1 MSDLKPCPFC
11 GEPTMH
17 HIFTM
22 VPDDQEAQLYTQI
35 TCERCK
41 ASISKDSRSA
51 AIAGWNRRLSYKRLK
66 PEEAIAS
73 IEGVPVWS
81 E

>member
-1 MSDLKPCPFC
+1 
-11 GEPTMH
+11 MH